1 MTDTATEIEI
11 PGYITRAKTLADMM
25 QATADLLEQAT
36 DNNLPTPSHATLYQG
51 CQEVRLG
58 FPGERDSFHAL
69 ADWATRFG
77 GTVTGEPY
85 KRDGGEL
92 SVYCQVRFASQGLA
106 VEASA
111 FIPADQLGIT

>member
-1 MTDTATEIEI
+1 MTATEIEI
-11 PGYITRAKTLADMM
+11 PSYITRAKSLAEMM

-36 DNNLPTPSHATLYQG
+36 GNNLPTPSYAMFYQG

-85 KRDGGEL
+85 TREDGEE
-92 SVYCQVRFASQGLA
+92 SVYCQLRFPYLGVS
-106 VEASA
+106 VEAYA
-111 FIPADQLGIT
+111 FIPADQTVGIT

>member
-1 MTDTATEIEI
+1 MTATEIEI
-11 PGYITRAKTLADMM
+11 PGYSTRAKSLAEMM
-25 QATADLLEQAT
+25 RTAADLLEQAT
-36 DNNLPTPSHATLYQG
+36 DNMPTPSHATLYQG

-58 FPGERDSFHAL
+58 FPGERDSYHAL
-69 ADWATRFG
+69 ADWATRLG

-85 KRDGGEL
+85 TRDGGTL
-92 SVYCQVRFASQGLA
+92 SVYCQVRFPYQALT

>member
-1 MTDTATEIEI
+1 MTATEIEI
-11 PGYITRAKTLADMM
+11 PDYITRAKSLAEMM
-25 QATADLLEQAT
+25 RTAADLLTQAT

-85 KRDGGEL
+85 KRDGSAL
-92 SVYCQVRFASQGLA
+92 SVYCQVRFAFQGLA
-106 VEASA
+106 VEVSA
-111 FIPADQLGIT
+111 FIPADQLGST

>member
-1 MTDTATEIEI
+1 MTNTTIEI
-11 PGYITRAKTLADMM
+11 PAYITRAKSLAEMM
-25 QATADLLEQAT
+25 AATAALLEQAE
-36 DNNLPTPSHATLYQG
+36 DSNLPVPTNATLYQG
-51 CQEVRLG
+51 CQEAHLG

-85 KRDGGEL
+85 TRDGAEPSIHCQIRFPFLGL
-92 SVYCQVRFASQGLA
+92 S

-111 FIPADQLGIT
+111 FIPADQLSAT